1 MPRPRKP
8 EEEKVQ
14 SITVS
19 LPGWLY
25 RWLKEQEKPSKTVET
40 SLLLLLEKMEK
51 KD

>member
-19 LPGWLY
+19 LPGWLF
-25 RWLKEQEKPSKTVET
+25 RWLKQQDKPSKVVET
-40 SLLLLLEKMEK
+40 SLLVYKEQLEKK
-51 KD
+51 N